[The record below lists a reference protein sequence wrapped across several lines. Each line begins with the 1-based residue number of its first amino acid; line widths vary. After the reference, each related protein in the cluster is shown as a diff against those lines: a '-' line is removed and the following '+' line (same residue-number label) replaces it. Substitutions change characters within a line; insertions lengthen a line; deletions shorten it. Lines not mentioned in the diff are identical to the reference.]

1 MELIPVNP
9 KKSTL
14 MKKILGFAVAFV
26 TLLCG
31 GCTSD
36 DEVRVM
42 PEFSYSDRTVTLGRA
57 EGSSFTALIATT
69 EPVVEAEFDCEWLSV
84 DVNRRRAVFTATQTN
99 ETSETRTAQ
108 VTLRAGEFVEQV
120 TVNQSA
126 VEEEGGLK
134 VGDLTDDGLGMIFWV
149 DPSDKTI
156 GKAVSLARLEG
167 KPFELTMKAHGAES
181 RVDGLANT
189 ALYTEHTAE
198 EAAGYCTAMGEGWYL
213 PAVNELNELFDAY
226 NGVGHEDPSFVAATI
241 ETLTD
246 PEKMARA
253 AFDKMLTD
261 LGGTVIDAT
270 TSGNGQSYWS
280 STEYDE
286 KNAYGVRVGK
296 YAQDKWDKSKSGRF
310 VRCVR
315 RVGNYLPPEEPA
327 TLTLSAQTLA
337 LEAAAGSTASVTATT
352 NKELSTL
359 AVTLAD
365 ASWLA
370 FEIADATITF
380 RALSAN
386 ETGDARSTTAT
397 VTAGSGD
404 NTASVTL
411 TLSQA
416 KLITVEPWKVGDI
429 VPDAEGL
436 KGGIVFWVDPS
447 DGTKAK
453 IVSFDRGANIP
464 WGATDVRFD
473 LSDTDGAVNSA
484 KIAAHEQAATCTA
497 LAWCTARGEG
507 WYLPSRQDLIDLFDF
522 YNGCHNGEGFTNKT
536 PDQISDAEKA
546 QRDKIEKLFLDAG
559 GDPING
565 TPEACGSQATGNG
578 NSYWASNEKGSG
590 TDEAHYVL
598 FGKLNVSGTTGKKNS
613 TARFI
618 RAMRVVEKTN

>member
-1 MELIPVNP
+1 
-9 KKSTL
+9 
-14 MKKILGFAVAFV
+14 MKKILGFAAALI

-31 GCTSD
+31 GCTND

-42 PEFSYSDRTVTLGRA
+42 PEFNYSDHTVTLSRA

-69 EPVVEAEFDCEWLSV
+69 ESVVHAEFDCEWLAV
-84 DVNRRRAVFTATQTN
+84 DVNTRRAVFTATQTN
-99 ETSETRTAQ
+99 EGSETRTTQ

-126 VEEEGGLK
+126 VDEEGGLK
-134 VGDLTDDGLGMIFWV
+134 VGDPTDDGLGMIFWV
-149 DPSDKTI
+149 DPSNRSI

-226 NGVGHEDPSFVAATI
+226 NGIGHEDPSFVAATI

-280 STEYDE
+280 STEYDDQ
-286 KNAYGVRVGK
+286 NVYGVRVGK
-296 YAQDKWDKSKSGRF
+296 YLQDKWKKSGTARF

-352 NKELSTL
+352 NKELTTL

-380 RALSAN
+380 RALSDN
-386 ETGDARSTTAT
+386 ETGNARSTTAT

-411 TLSQA
+411 TVSQA
-416 KLITVEPWKVGDI
+416 KLITVDPWQVGDI
-429 VPDAEGL
+429 VPDADGL
-436 KGGIVFWVDPS
+436 KGGIVFWVDPA
-447 DGTKAK
+447 DGTRAK
-453 IVSFDRGANIP
+453 IVSLDRSEKIVGERTMSGSTSRMPTVPSIQPKLQSTNEQPLALHWHGAPPAVRGGICP
-464 WGATDVRFD
+464 RKTSLQTCSTSTTVAT
-473 LSDTDGAVNSA
+473 
-484 KIAAHEQAATCTA
+484 AATA
-497 LAWCTARGEG
+497 LPIQNQPKSAMPKKSNVIKSKNSSSTQEVIRSMERPKPAV
-507 WYLPSRQDLIDLFDF
+507 LKPQL
-522 YNGCHNGEGFTNKT
+522 
-536 PDQISDAEKA
+536 A
-546 QRDKIEKLFLDAG
+546 QTEME
-559 GDPING
+559 
-565 TPEACGSQATGNG
+565 TATGLRT
-578 NSYWASNEKGSG
+578 K
-590 TDEAHYVL
+590 
-598 FGKLNVSGTTGKKNS
+598 
-613 TARFI
+613 
-618 RAMRVVEKTN
+618 RV

>member
-213 PAVNELNELFDAY
+213 PALGELNELFDAY

-270 TSGNGQSYWS
+270 TSGSGQSYWS
-280 STEYDE
+280 STEHDDQ
-286 KNAYGVRVGK
+286 NAYGVRFGK
-296 YAQDKWDKSKSGRF
+296 YASDKWKKSGTARF

-327 TLTLSAQTLA
+327 TLTLSSQSLA
-337 LEAAAGSTASVTATT
+337 LEAAEGSTASVTATT
-352 NKELSTL
+352 NKELTTL

-453 IVSFDRGANIP
+453 IVSLDRSEKMA
-464 WGATDVRFD
+464 WGVNDVRFD
-473 LSDTDGAVNSA
+473 LSDADGALNSA
-484 KIAAHEQAATCTA
+484 KIAEHEQAATCTA
-497 LAWCTARGEG
+497 LAWCTARGKG
-507 WYLPSRQDLIDLFDF
+507 WYLPSKNELTDLFDL
-522 YNGCHNGEGFTNKT
+522 YNGCHSGDGFTSANT
-536 PDQISDAEKA
+536 EAISDAEKA
-546 QRDKIEKLFLDAG
+546 QRDKIEKLFHDAG
-559 GDPING
+559 GDPLNG
-565 TPEACGSQATGNG
+565 TADAYGSAATGAG
-578 NSYWASNEKGSG
+578 DSYWASNEKSSG
-590 TDEAHYVL
+590 ADQAFYVR
-598 FGKLNVSGTTGKKNS
+598 FGKFSNSATGAKNS
-613 TARFI
+613 ASRFI

>member
-1 MELIPVNP
+1 
-9 KKSTL
+9 
-14 MKKILGFAVAFV
+14 MKKILGFAAALI

-31 GCTSD
+31 GCTND

-42 PEFSYSDRTVTLGRA
+42 PEFNYSDHTVTLSRA

-69 EPVVEAEFDCEWLSV
+69 ESVVHAEFDCEWLAV
-84 DVNRRRAVFTATQTN
+84 DVNTRRAVFTATQTN
-99 ETSETRTAQ
+99 EGSETRTTQ

-126 VEEEGGLK
+126 VDEEGGLK
-134 VGDLTDDGLGMIFWV
+134 VGDPTDDGLGMIFWV
-149 DPSDKTI
+149 DPSNRSI

-226 NGVGHEDPSFVAATI
+226 NGIGHEDPSFVAATI

-280 STEYDE
+280 STEYDDQ
-286 KNAYGVRVGK
+286 NVYGVRVGK
-296 YAQDKWDKSKSGRF
+296 YLQDKWKKSGTARF

-315 RVGNYLPPEEPA
+315 RVVNYLPPEEPA

-352 NKELSTL
+352 NKELTTL

-380 RALSAN
+380 RALSDN
-386 ETGDARSTTAT
+386 ETGNARSTTAT

-411 TLSQA
+411 TVSQA
-416 KLITVEPWKVGDI
+416 KLITVDPWQVGDI
-429 VPDAEGL
+429 VPDADGL
-436 KGGIVFWVDPS
+436 KGGIVFWVDPA
-447 DGTKAK
+447 DGTRAK
-453 IVSFDRGANIP
+453 IVSLDRSEKIA
-464 WGATDVRFD
+464 WGADDVRFD
-473 LSDTDGAVNSA
+473 LSDADGAVNSA
-484 KIAAHEQAATCTA
+484 KIAEHEQAATCTA

-507 WYLPSRQDLIDLFDF
+507 WYLPSKNELTDLFDL
-522 YNGCHNGEGFTNKT
+522 YNGCHSGDGFTNANT
-536 PDQISDAEKA
+536 EAISDAEKA
-546 QRDKIEKLFLDAG
+546 QRDKIEKLFIDAG
-559 GDPING
+559 GDPLNG
-565 TPEACGSQATGNG
+565 TTDTYGSASTGAG
-578 NSYWASNEKGSG
+578 DSYWASNEKSSG
-590 TDEAHYVL
+590 ADQAFYVR
-598 FGKLNVSGTTGKKNS
+598 FGKFSNGSPAAKTSASRYV
-613 TARFI
+613 

>member
-352 NKELSTL
+352 NKELTTL

-365 ASWLA
+365 ASWL
-370 FEIADATITF
+370 EYKISDATITF
-380 RALSAN
+380 RALSDN

-453 IVSFDRGANIP
+453 IVSLTRSSVVWTTNASAPVYGL
-464 WGATDVRFD
+464 TDP
-473 LSDTDGAVNSA
+473 DGAVNMQKIIEHGSA
-484 KIAAHEQAATCTA
+484 DDVPAVGWCRA
-497 LAWCTARGEG
+497 LGEG
-507 WYLPSRQDLIDLFDF
+507 WYWPSRQEIIQLYDF
-522 YNGCHNGEGFTNKT
+522 YNGGHGSGFTAALPADLT
-536 PDQISDAEKA
+536 QAEKDR
-546 QRDKIEKLFLDAG
+546 RDEVEKLFIDAG
-559 GDPING
+559 GDPLNG

-578 NSYWASNEKGSG
+578 DSYWASTETSAGDK
-590 TDEAHYVL
+590 AFYIR
-598 FGKLNVSGTTGKKNS
+598 FGKYGDLNISKTS
-613 TARFI
+613 TSPRFI

>member
-1 MELIPVNP
+1 
-9 KKSTL
+9 
-14 MKKILGFAVAFV
+14 MKKILGFAAALV

-42 PEFSYSDRTVTLGRA
+42 PEFNYSDHTVTLSRA

-69 EPVVEAEFDCEWLSV
+69 ESVVHAEFDCEWLAV
-84 DVNRRRAVFTATQTN
+84 DVNTRRAVFTATQTN
-99 ETSETRTAQ
+99 EGSETRTTQ

-126 VEEEGGLK
+126 VDEEGGLK
-134 VGDLTDDGLGMIFWV
+134 VGDPTDD
-149 DPSDKTI
+149 
-156 GKAVSLARLEG
+156 LEG

-226 NGVGHEDPSFVAATI
+226 NGIGHEDPSFVAATI

-280 STEYDE
+280 STEYDDQ
-286 KNAYGVRVGK
+286 NVYGVRVGK
-296 YAQDKWDKSKSGRF
+296 YLQDKWKKSGTARF

-352 NKELSTL
+352 NKELTTL

-380 RALSAN
+380 RALSDN
-386 ETGDARSTTAT
+386 ETGNARSTTAT

-411 TLSQA
+411 TVSQA
-416 KLITVEPWKVGDI
+416 KLITVDPWQVGDI
-429 VPDAEGL
+429 VPDADGL
-436 KGGIVFWVDPS
+436 KGGIVFWVDPA
-447 DGTKAK
+447 DGTHAK
-453 IVSFDRGANIP
+453 IVSLDRSEKIA
-464 WGATDVRFD
+464 WGADDVRFD
-473 LSDTDGAVNSA
+473 LSDADGAVNSA
-484 KIAAHEQAATCTA
+484 KIAEHEQAATCTA

-507 WYLPSRQDLIDLFDF
+507 WYLPSKNELTDLFDL
-522 YNGCHNGEGFTNKT
+522 YNGCHSGDGFTNANT
-536 PDQISDAEKA
+536 EAISDAEKA
-546 QRDKIEKLFLDAG
+546 QRDKIEKLFIDAG
-559 GDPING
+559 GDPLNG
-565 TPEACGSQATGNG
+565 TTDAYGSASTGAG
-578 NSYWASNEKGSG
+578 DSYWASNEKSSG
-590 TDEAHYVL
+590 ADQAFYVR
-598 FGKLNVSGTTGKKNS
+598 FGKFSNGSPAAKTSASRYV
-613 TARFI
+613 

>member
-1 MELIPVNP
+1 
-9 KKSTL
+9 
-14 MKKILGFAVAFV
+14 MKKILGFAAALV

-31 GCTSD
+31 GCTND

-42 PEFSYSDRTVTLGRA
+42 PEFSYSDHTVTLGRA

-69 EPVVEAEFDCEWLSV
+69 APAVVAEFDCEWLVV
-84 DVNRRRAVFTATQTN
+84 DVNTRRAIFTATQTN
-99 ETSETRTAQ
+99 ESAETRTTQ

-126 VEEEGGLK
+126 VEETGGLK
-134 VGDLTDDGLGMIFWV
+134 VGDPTDDGLGMIFWV
-149 DPSDKTI
+149 DPSDETI

-198 EAAGYCTAMGEGWYL
+198 EAAGYCTSMGEGWYL
-213 PAVNELNELFDAY
+213 PAVGELNELFDAY
-226 NGVGHEDPSFVAATI
+226 NGIGHEDPSFVAANI
-241 ETLTD
+241 EALTG
-246 PEKMARA
+246 PEQMARA

-261 LGGTVIDAT
+261 LGGMIMDAT
-270 TSGNGQSYWS
+270 TSGGGQSYWS
-280 STEYDE
+280 STEYDDQ
-286 KNAYGVRVGK
+286 NAYGVRVGK
-296 YAQDKWDKSKSGRF
+296 YLQDKWKKSGTARF

-327 TLTLSAQTLA
+327 TLKLSTQSLA

-359 AVTLAD
+359 AVTIAD
-365 ASWLA
+365 PSWLA
-370 FEIADATITF
+370 FEITDAAITF
-380 RALSAN
+380 RALSDN

-404 NTASVTL
+404 NTATVTL
-411 TLSQA
+411 TVSQA
-416 KLITVEPWKVGDI
+416 KLITVDPWQVGDI

-436 KGGIVFWVDPS
+436 KGGIVFWVDPA

-453 IVSFDRGANIP
+453 IVSLDRGANIP

-484 KIAAHEQAATCTA
+484 KIAEHEQSATCTA

-507 WYLPSRQDLIDLFDF
+507 WYLPSRQELIALFDF
-522 YNGCHNGEGFTNKT
+522 YNGCHSGEGYTDDI
-536 PDQISDAEKA
+536 PSGISDPEKA
-546 QRDKIEKLFLDAG
+546 QRDKIEKIFLDAG
-559 GDPING
+559 GDPLNG
-565 TPEACGSQATGNG
+565 TPEACGSQATSGTNG
-578 NSYWASNEKGSG
+578 KGDSYWASNEKGSG

-598 FGKLNVSGTTGKKNS
+598 FGRLNASGTTGKKNS